1 MPAKTISAHIAEVLK
16 QIEEVQPLDAAQRVR
31 ATNEMYYV
39 FKMMQGGASFF
50 APLYPDANLAV
61 PIFESYRQNL
71 KASDI
76 LDDPPGLFRY
86 QE

>member
-1 MPAKTISAHIAEVLK
+1 
-16 QIEEVQPLDAAQRVR
+16 
-31 ATNEMYYV
+31 MYYV